1 MFGFVPSCLNHSTTP
16 RNIGSANTRFCSP
29 VTLFLRG
36 VAGAVAGCSTIAL
49 HEMSRQSQLTLS
61 DHESRIP
68 GAPLCTLVRA
78 CEYPS
83 LVQLLASKRDSIRPL
98 RAVKRHAL
106 ALPGDTV
113 HRLCGE
119 ESPSLPLTVMRRLLV
134 ACNCLEMHEG
144 FCLRR
149 HWGKLLDSVQTD
161 ASRPCSHDQRTDV

>member
-1 MFGFVPSCLNHSTTP
+1 
-16 RNIGSANTRFCSP
+16 
-29 VTLFLRG
+29 
-36 VAGAVAGCSTIAL
+36 
-49 HEMSRQSQLTLS
+49 MSRQSQLTLS

-106 ALPGDTV
+106 ALHLVSFDHSQQKFVHKTVDSPWRASKSGRNGSRIPGDTV
-113 HRLCGE
+113 HRLCDE

-134 ACNCLEMHEG
+134 ACDCLEMHEG

>member
-106 ALPGDTV
+106 ALHLVSFDHSQQKLV
-113 HRLCGE
+113 HKTMVARGVHQSREEMGRGSQAILCTAFAVKNR
-119 ESPSLPLTVMRRLLV
+119 PL
-134 ACNCLEMHEG
+134 CH
-144 FCLRR
+144 
-149 HWGKLLDSVQTD
+149 
-161 ASRPCSHDQRTDV
+161 